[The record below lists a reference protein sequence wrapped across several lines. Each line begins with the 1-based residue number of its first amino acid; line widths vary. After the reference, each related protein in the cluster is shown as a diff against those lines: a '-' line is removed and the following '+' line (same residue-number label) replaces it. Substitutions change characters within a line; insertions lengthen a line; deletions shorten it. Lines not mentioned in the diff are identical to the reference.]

1 MSSPTTRLKKESEP
15 LVPALLGTG
24 NVEMG
29 THARR
34 HRMLS
39 SGMSAQATAGVPQAT
54 YPLGAAASSIELLI

>member
-1 MSSPTTRLKKESEP
+1 M
-15 LVPALLGTG
+15 VPALLGTG
-24 NVEMG
+24 DVEMG